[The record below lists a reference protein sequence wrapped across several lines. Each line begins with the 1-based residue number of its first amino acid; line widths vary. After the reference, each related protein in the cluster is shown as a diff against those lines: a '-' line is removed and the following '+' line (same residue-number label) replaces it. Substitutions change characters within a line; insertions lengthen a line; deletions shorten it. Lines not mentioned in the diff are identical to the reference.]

1 MIFAMAKD
9 KKDKKDKGGAKKDSG
24 KGAPKGKK

>member
-1 MIFAMAKD
+1 MIYSMAKD
-9 KKDKKDKGGAKKDSG
+9 KKEKAKGGAKKDSG